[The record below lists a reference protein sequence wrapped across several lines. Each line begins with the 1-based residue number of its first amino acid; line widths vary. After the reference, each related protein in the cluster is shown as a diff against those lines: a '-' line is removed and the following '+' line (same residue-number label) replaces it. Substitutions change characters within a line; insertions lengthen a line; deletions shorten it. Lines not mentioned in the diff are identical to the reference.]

1 VRTHVAEDLRLA
13 QEWTRLGYKVIMITA
28 FDDLTTRMYEG
39 FGEIWRGWGK
49 NLWAGG
55 RDTLDMGPAL
65 MTVMR
70 IVSPLAPLWEV
81 GPAVAIALGLAGV
94 LPAAILAWGVITYA
108 INSLYWMALHVA
120 FRAPLW
126 YAFLN
131 PLASLVLM
139 AMFVRATWRGD
150 RVEWKG
156 REYRSR

>member
-1 VRTHVAEDLRLA
+1 
-13 QEWTRLGYKVIMITA
+13 
-28 FDDLTTRMYEG
+28 MYEG